1 MNSNFIA
8 VEGPIGAGKTSLA
21 KAISDH
27 FHFHLL
33 KEIVEE
39 NPYLGKFYENI
50 DEWAFQ
56 TEMFFLTHRFK
67 QLEDIQNHFLH
78 WNKPVVSD
86 FHMFKNLIF
95 AHLTLRMDYYEKYA
109 KIYSILTED
118 LPEPNMVIYIHADVD
133 TLLKR
138 IAMRGRN
145 FEQSISPDY
154 LKQLSE
160 RYDIFIEEFE
170 REHPNVPIL
179 RIDGNATDFVNNE
192 HDLKTIL
199 ENVTSLLAKGANN
212 R

>member
-1 MNSNFIA
+1 MNPNFIA

-21 KAISDH
+21 KALSNH
-27 FHFHLL
+27 FHFYLL

-67 QLEDIQNHFLH
+67 QLEDIQNHFLQ

-95 AHLTLRMDYYEKYA
+95 AQLTLRSDYYEKYA
-109 KIYSILTED
+109 KIYSILTEG
-118 LPEPNMVIYIHADVD
+118 LPEPNMVIYIHANVD

-138 IAMRGRN
+138 IALRGRN
-145 FEQSISPDY
+145 FEKSISPDY

-160 RYDIFIEEFE
+160 KYEIFIEQFE
-170 REHPNVPIL
+170 RDHPNVPIL
-179 RIDGNATDFVNNE
+179 RIDGNATDFVNNIE
-192 HDLKTIL
+192 DLHSII
-199 ENVTSLLAKGANN
+199 NDVTFILAKGANN